1 MIKGFFYTVMAGA
14 CLYLSHH
21 VHWLGYDSAAYKLLH
36 RGDRYANLGHECLVD
51 VKQRWGIR

>member
-1 MIKGFFYTVMAGA
+1 MIKGFFYTVMASV
-14 CLYLSHH
+14 CLYTSEL
-21 VHWLGYDSAAYKLLH
+21 VYWCGYRRTAFKLLY